1 MQFNF
6 GGFGQDPNGG
16 DYGFQ
21 PQREKKP
28 RKTLSRGKSLLI
40 ALAVTLVFGFLYFYF
55 RLPAINIHSGDLYV
69 FIILLCAVFGVCTL
83 LLSGAQA
90 SGAREWVTTARK
102 RAAVPFYVVC
112 LCLAV
117 AVVGTVIGWKVFRAR
132 DYAALLPIEEEL
144 KAQNYAAYM
153 KCEIYRYTKHKEEWQ
168 ARQEKR
174 SKTRVRE

>member
-28 RKTLSRGKSLLI
+28 RKPRKTLSRGKSLLI
-40 ALAVTLVFGFLYFYF
+40 ALAVTLIFGFLYFYF

-102 RAAVPFYVVC
+102 RAAVPFMSS
-112 LCLAV
+112 AS
-117 AVVGTVIGWKVFRAR
+117 AWPWPSWAR
-132 DYAALLPIEEEL
+132 SSAGR
-144 KAQNYAAYM
+144 
-153 KCEIYRYTKHKEEWQ
+153 CS
-168 ARQEKR
+168 ARGITPPCCR
-174 SKTRVRE
+174 